1 MDDTQLY
8 LVVDAIRVP
17 EAAPFCAREN
27 IEYGKLYLGT
37 PWQAQID
44 NSPLWIGF
52 RENDAVWQQW
62 QTDKRWADSSL
73 CFEFDSM
80 LPQSDII
87 ASLQQHI
94 TITSEDGR
102 LLLFRFY
109 SPKSLMT
116 VLPHLDST
124 QIAALCGLARELRV
138 SSLSSGAEALLPLTN
153 PSDSP
158 TLTPLMISK
167 ALAEELLS

>member
-1 MDDTQLY
+1 MDDTQRY

-17 EAAPFCAREN
+17 EAAPLCAREN

-62 QTDKRWADSSL
+62 QSDKRWADSSL

-80 LPQSDII
+80 LSQSDVI

-109 SPKSLMT
+109 SPKTLINI
-116 VLPHLDST
+116 LPHLDSA
-124 QIAALCGLARELRV
+124 QISALCGLACELRFSPLV
-138 SSLSSGAEALLPLTN
+138 PGAEALSPLTN